1 MIGIGMA
8 MRLNATKQTPTQRA
22 INILTSSGPGAW
34 YDPSDLATLF
44 QDSAGTTP
52 VTAVEQPVGLVLD
65 KSKGLVLGAELV
77 ANGDFANGNT
87 GWVRSLTSWDASTG
101 SMVNDGTNAVG
112 TQCQQN
118 GVITAGKTYR
128 IEFDLTRTSGTLNV
142 WLNGSQL
149 VQFGIATSGRKTF
162 TIAATVSGNF
172 MVEASI
178 GAVLAVDNVTVREL
192 PGNHLIQP
200 TATSRPTLKQDENGL
215 YHLHFD
221 GVDDSL
227 YSAASIDFTS
237 TDKMTVFAG
246 LHKASD
252 TGVGTVVEL
261 SADAS
266 VNDGAF
272 SYWNNGAAP
281 GADAAAFR
289 GSVVVSPTAAL
300 PAPDTKVV
308 SLVGDIAADTA
319 LIRHN
324 GVQVGSSVAD
334 QGTGNFGNYPLYI
347 GRRNNASLPFN
358 GRLYPLAIKGK
369 ALSAG
374 EITTVEA
381 FVKTKTG
388 AYDPTLQA
396 LLTEAGNELATE
408 SDLYIEME

>member
-52 VTAVEQPVGLVLD
+52 VTAVEQPVGRILD
-65 KSKGLVLGAELV
+65 KSGG
-77 ANGDFANGNT
+77 
-87 GWVRSLTSWDASTG
+87 
-101 SMVNDGTNAVG
+101 
-112 TQCQQN
+112 
-118 GVITAGKTYR
+118 
-128 IEFDLTRTSGTLNV
+128 
-142 WLNGSQL
+142 
-149 VQFGIATSGRKTF
+149 
-162 TIAATVSGNF
+162 
-172 MVEASI
+172 
-178 GAVLAVDNVTVREL
+178 
-192 PGNHLIQP
+192 GNHLIQP